1 MTGVDNG
8 NGERL
13 DSWKAIAAYLGRDM
27 GTVRRWE
34 KSRGLPVHRVPGG
47 KGSSVFAYTGE
58 IDAWLQSAPQEAADA
73 HLEAVEPAEFPSAG
87 RGATPSGFHRWRWA
101 LAGLAL
107 AAAAAGFWVWPR
119 FTANAAG
126 LRAEV
131 TPRAVTVFD
140 RAGHELWS
148 RPFDEAYATVLSGFG
163 SSAVVDNRP
172 PAVVYAA
179 TSYRERR
186 ADRHVEGGQLAAF
199 TANGRPRWSFGFD
212 ETLTVGGEP
221 FGAPWALTTIAV
233 DQASDVRRVAVAAHH
248 YIWSPSLVALLDE
261 DGRRQ
266 ATFAH
271 AGWIESLSW
280 LNRDRLVIGG
290 FSESQNGGMVA
301 LLDPAAM
308 NGQGPEPPGS
318 RYACETCGPVVPLR
332 MVVMPRSELNLATTS
347 RFNRAGIRMV
357 GDRIVV
363 DTAEVPLAGDN
374 IAEAIYEFSA
384 DLTLIRAGF
393 GQRYWDLHATLEA
406 QGKLDH
412 SRAECPDRNGPREI
426 FNWSPGAGWAPVAVR
441 PADPGAATASLR

>member
-13 DSWKAIAAYLGRDM
+13 DSWKAIGAYLGRDM

-58 IDAWLQSAPQEAADA
+58 IDAWLQSAQQEATDP
-73 HLEAVEPAEFPSAG
+73 HPGGVHPAESPGAG
-87 RGATPSGFHRWRWA
+87 RDATASGSRWRRWA
-101 LAGLAL
+101 LAGLGL
-107 AAAAAGFWVWPR
+107 VLAAAGFWGWSR
-119 FTANAAG
+119 LTADPTG

-131 TPRAVTVFD
+131 TPGALTVFD
-140 RAGHELWS
+140 RDGRERWS
-148 RPFDEAYATVLSGFG
+148 HPFDAAYTTVLSGFG
-163 SSAVVDNRP
+163 SSSVVDDRAP
-172 PAVVYAA
+172 VAVYAA

-186 ADRHVEGGQLAAF
+186 ADHNVESGQLTAF
-199 TANGRPRWSFGFD
+199 TSRGRPRWSFGFD

-221 FGAPWALTTIAV
+221 FGAPWALTTFAV
-233 DQASDVRRVAVAAHH
+233 DQVSEVRRVAVAAHH
-248 YIWSPSLVALLDE
+248 YIWSPSLVALLDDE
-261 DGRRQ
+261 GRRL

-271 AGWIESLSW
+271 AGWIEALAW
-280 LNRDRLVIGG
+280 LNRDRLLIGG

-318 RYACETCGPVVPLR
+318 KFACATCGPVVPLR

-347 RFNRAGIRMV
+347 RFNRAGMRLV
-357 GDRIVV
+357 GDQIVV
-363 DTAEVPLAGDN
+363 HTAEVPLADDN
-374 IAEAIYEFSA
+374 VAEAIYEFSA
-384 DLTLIRAGF
+384 DLTLIRAAF

-412 SRAECPDRNGPREI
+412 PRERCPDRDGPRAI
-426 FNWSPGAGWAPVAVR
+426 RSWSPGAGWRTVSPGEAR
-441 PADPGAATASLR
+441 P

>member
-1 MTGVDNG
+1 MTGVDHRNR
-8 NGERL
+8 ERL

-47 KGSSVFAYTGE
+47 KGSSVFAYTVE

-73 HLEAVEPAEFPSAG
+73 HLEVAEPTEPPTGG
-87 RGATPSGFHRWRWA
+87 RESNGGRLHRWRWP

-107 AAAAAGFWVWPR
+107 TVAAAGFSLWPR
-119 FTANAAG
+119 LTADLAS

-140 RAGHELWS
+140 RGGRELWS
-148 RPFDEAYATVLSGFG
+148 HPFDEAYTTVLSGFG
-163 SSAVVDNRP
+163 SSAVVDNRTP
-172 PAVVYAA
+172 VGIYAA

-186 ADRHVEGGQLAAF
+186 ADRQVEGGQLAAF
-199 TANGRPRWSFGFD
+199 TTSGRPRWSFAFD

-221 FGAPWALTTIAV
+221 FGAPWALTTFAV
-233 DQASDVRRVAVAAHH
+233 DQVSEVRRVAVAAHH
-248 YIWSPSLVALLDE
+248 YIWSPSLVALLDDE
-261 DGRRQ
+261 GRRL

-271 AGWIESLSW
+271 AGWVESLAW
-280 LNRDRLVIGG
+280 LNRDRLLIGG

-318 RYACETCGPVVPLR
+318 KFACATCGPVVPLR

-347 RFNRAGIRMV
+347 RFNRAGMRLV
-357 GDRIVV
+357 GDRVV
-363 DTAEVPLAGDN
+363 VHTAEVPLADDN

-384 DLTLIRAGF
+384 DLALIRARF

-412 SRAECPDRNGPREI
+412 PRERCPDRNGPREI
-426 FNWSPGAGWAPVAVR
+426 HSWSPGSGWATVAVR
-441 PADPGAATASLR
+441 PD